1 MLAGP
6 TSNPIHMCDRG
17 INFENNHM
25 LTFIHLEHEHIATP
39 TLQVLLKHEENII
52 ENIPSM

>member
-1 MLAGP
+1 
-6 TSNPIHMCDRG
+6 MCDRG